1 MRNSASRDREL
12 RGIVSRSG
20 DVAIG
25 PQTGQLFDR
34 AFALYQKRSDKSG
47 SLTECT
53 SFIIMDEQPLAAA
66 LTHDRHFVQAGFEA
80 PLRQSYPLGFCVS
93 GVALASEFQLRR
105 VSSATQPL
113 R

>member
-1 MRNSASRDREL
+1 
-12 RGIVSRSG
+12 
-20 DVAIG
+20 
-25 PQTGQLFDR
+25 
-34 AFALYQKRSDKSG
+34 
-47 SLTECT
+47 
-53 SFIIMDEQPLAAA
+53 MDEQPLAAA